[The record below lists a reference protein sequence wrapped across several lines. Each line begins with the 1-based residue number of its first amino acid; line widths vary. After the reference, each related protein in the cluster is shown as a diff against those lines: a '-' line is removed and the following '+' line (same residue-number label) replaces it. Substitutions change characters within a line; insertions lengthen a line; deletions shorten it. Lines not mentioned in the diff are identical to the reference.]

1 VFTRLSR
8 FIEITLPQLRQRIVS
23 PIRRYFLKRLEIE
36 NNLWTFGTPWDYV
49 QSQTNFNVHK
59 YIGLK
64 PGELNLWVVVGGS
77 LGDELPEILNRYP
90 TLVLDVFEP
99 SNRYHDSL
107 ASKFE
112 KEPRVS
118 VRKVAISDKPG
129 VATFF
134 ETSLE
139 GSGSLLPLGIHRD
152 LHGSEQAETF
162 DVQLQTLRHFYV
174 ESTIDVLQIDVQG
187 AEMLVL
193 LGAGPDVLRKTR
205 AILIEVSMVDGL
217 YVGGAS
223 WSEIHNLLEEYG
235 FIPAIVGCDTNLTGN
250 ALFVKR
256 LNH

>member
-1 VFTRLSR
+1 L
-8 FIEITLPQLRQRIVS
+8 
-23 PIRRYFLKRLEIE
+23 
-36 NNLWTFGTPWDYV
+36 
-49 QSQTNFNVHK
+49 NVHE

-64 PGELNLWVVVGGS
+64 PGDLTLWVVVGGS
-77 LGDELPEILNRYP
+77 LGEELPEILNRYP
-90 TLVLDVFEP
+90 NCVLDVFEP

-139 GSGSLLPLGIHRD
+139 GSGSLLPLGIHKN
-152 LHGSEQAETF
+152 LFGSEQAETF
-162 DVQLQTLRHFYV
+162 DVQLQTLRHFYA
-174 ESTIDVLQIDVQG
+174 ESSIDVLQIDVQG

-193 LGAGPDVLRKTR
+193 LGAGPDVLRKTE

-217 YVGGAS
+217 YLGGAS
-223 WSEIHNLLEEYG
+223 WFEINKLLEEHG
-235 FIPAIVGCDTNLTGN
+235 FVPVIVGCDTNLTGN